1 MKGTVINIKKNV
13 ITVVYKND
21 IQLSLKD
28 IKTPVSVGRE
38 IIFSE
43 ENVISGYMEKWKFR
57 IKSFLCG
64 SLILLHSFSEE
75 NIISHSMK
83 KWMFRIKSLFC
94 RHSIPLQRK
103 NKCKDEIF
111 AEFILEGSSY
121 FKFAMNSKGDICNIK
136 PLNKKSE
143 SKYRLLRVLEGQSLY
158 NAIMCLIVKAK
169 NDGIKVN
176 TRKAALTL
184 ITHKDDDSII
194 LFEKRIMKIIKDIN
208 EKSNV
213 QAVFFKFRK
222 EEHTA
227 TDISLVRYWMWKN
240 ILNKES
246 VEYIKEASFT
256 ELACQF
262 EDFERIPGFKSVV

>member
-1 MKGTVINIKKNV
+1 MKGTVINIKKSV

-38 IIFSE
+38 ITFSE
-43 ENVISGYMEKWKFR
+43 ENVISGFMEKWKFR
-57 IKSFLCG
+57 IKSFFCG

-75 NIISHSMK
+75 NNISDSMK
-83 KWMFRIKSLFC
+83 KWIFRIKSFFC
-94 RHSIPLQRK
+94 RHSLPLQRK
-103 NKCKDEIF
+103 NKCESGIF

-136 PLNKKSE
+136 PLNKESE
-143 SKYRLLRVLEGQSLY
+143 SKYRILRVLEGQSLY

-176 TRKAALTL
+176 TRKAAFTL

-208 EKSNV
+208 ENNNV
-213 QAVFFKFRK
+213 EAVFFKFRK
-222 EEHTA
+222 EEYTT
-227 TDISLVRYWMWKN
+227 TDISLVRYWIWKN

-246 VEYIKEASFT
+246 IEYIKESSFT
-256 ELACQF
+256 ELTRQF
-262 EDFERIPGFKSVV
+262 ENFERIPGFKSVV